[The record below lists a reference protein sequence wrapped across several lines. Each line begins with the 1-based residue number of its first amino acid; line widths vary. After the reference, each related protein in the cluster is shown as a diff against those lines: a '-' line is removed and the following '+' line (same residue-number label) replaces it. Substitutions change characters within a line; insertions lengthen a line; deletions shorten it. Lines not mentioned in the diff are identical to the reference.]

1 VRILIDKKGRRWMI
15 MFGNIIGIF
24 GAILSVIATALL
36 SDPIGIIGRL
46 V

>member
-1 VRILIDKKGRRWMI
+1 MV
-15 MFGNIIGIF
+15 GNIIGIF
-24 GAILSVIATALL
+24 GAIFSVIATALY